1 METNGVAISQFN
13 VNFIL
18 PTKLFSNILL
28 LDDTKTLRTQKV
40 QQTYKIMIMIILTAA
55 LNRDTI

>member
-40 QQTYKIMIMIILTAA
+40 LQTYKIMIMIILTAA